1 MGIWVTVSWVA
12 TSDHNT
18 SICIRKIG
26 LSGIKY
32 HISGNSGRLITPLV
46 NLNANYR
53 IVVLGFSMIVV
64 YSGRPT

>member
-1 MGIWVTVSWVA
+1 VGIWVTVSWAA

-18 SICIRKIG
+18 SNYIRRIG

-32 HISGNSGRLITPLV
+32 HISENSGRLITPLV

-53 IVVLGFSMIVV
+53 IVVLGF
-64 YSGRPT
+64 

>member
-1 MGIWVTVSWVA
+1 MGIWVTVSWAA

-18 SICIRKIG
+18 SICICRIG

-32 HISGNSGRLITPLV
+32 QISGNSGRLITPD

-53 IVVLGFSMIVV
+53 IVVFGFSMIVV
-64 YSGRPT
+64 YCGRPT

>member
-1 MGIWVTVSWVA
+1 MGIWVTVCWAA

-18 SICIRKIG
+18 SICIRRIG

-32 HISGNSGRLITPLV
+32 HISWNSGRLIARLV

-53 IVVLGFSMIVV
+53 IVVFGFSMIVV
-64 YSGRPT
+64 Y

>member
-1 MGIWVTVSWVA
+1 VGIWVTVSWAA

-18 SICIRKIG
+18 SICIRRIG

-32 HISGNSGRLITPLV
+32 HILGNSARLITLV

-64 YSGRPT
+64 